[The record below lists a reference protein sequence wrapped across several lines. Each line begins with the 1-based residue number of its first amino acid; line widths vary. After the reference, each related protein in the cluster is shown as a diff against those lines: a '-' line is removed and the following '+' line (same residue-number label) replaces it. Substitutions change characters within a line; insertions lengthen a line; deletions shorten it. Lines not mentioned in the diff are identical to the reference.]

1 MRGGILAANTG
12 RRIRIDAVTESKQQ
26 AQPPTQQASESLEAS
41 ADRPLPPRLE
51 RLLRLLHCLQ
61 ARSMFSSQELADTL
75 NVSRRTVYRDISL
88 LRDAGIDVDLD
99 AVTARYS
106 LAQDFNFRPRRLDD
120 QDLAVLSL
128 AVRLSL
134 VHAVPELSAATQ
146 QALAKLVESHNPRA
160 QLKAGRTASQWELDW
175 AGLAPPT
182 IDPVALRALG
192 NAMQARRRIWVT
204 LHGSEAEPL
213 RQIKLSPFQIV
224 VGAAR
229 WELVGRSCSA
239 RRILRIDLTQI
250 QKVELTDDEFEMPAR
265 VHGHFTPVRS
275 GPNSAAATDAHAT

>member
-12 RRIRIDAVTESKQQ
+12 HRIRIDAVAEPKQQ
-26 AQPPTQQASESLEAS
+26 ALAPKHQAGESPEAG

-61 ARSMFSSQELADTL
+61 ARSMFSSQELADAL
-75 NVSRRTVYRDISL
+75 KVSRRTVYRDISL

-99 AVTARYS
+99 PETARYS

-120 QDLAVLSL
+120 KDLGLLSL

-134 VHAVPELSAATQ
+134 VNAVPELAAATQ
-146 QALAKLVESHNPRA
+146 QALAKLVESHNARA
-160 QLKAGRTASQWELDW
+160 QLRAGRVTSQWELDW
-175 AGLAPPT
+175 AGLAAPT
-182 IDPVALRALG
+182 IDPAALRQLG

-204 LHGSEAEPL
+204 LHGSEAQPL

-229 WELVGRSCSA
+229 WELVGRSWNGQ
-239 RRILRIDLTQI
+239 RIIRIDLAQI
-250 QKVELTDDEFEMPAR
+250 QKVELTDDEFEMPDR
-265 VHGHFTPVRS
+265 VHGHFALGRL
-275 GPNSAAATDAHAT
+275 GPSSAATTDANAS